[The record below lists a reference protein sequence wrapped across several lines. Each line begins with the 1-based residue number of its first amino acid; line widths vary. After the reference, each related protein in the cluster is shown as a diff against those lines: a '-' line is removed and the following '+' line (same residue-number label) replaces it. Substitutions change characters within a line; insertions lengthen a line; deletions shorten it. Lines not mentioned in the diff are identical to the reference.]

1 VSALTLKPAQKL
13 FTIPNLLTA
22 VLPSKSAARRTK
34 CSAKVANTSSQWI
47 YVFRYLDPSSFIK
60 AKINNAGVIGLS
72 EFFYHD
78 IWLYNSTIL

>member
-1 VSALTLKPAQKL
+1 VSAVTLMPAQKP

-22 VLPSKSAARRTK
+22 VLPSKSAARRK

-47 YVFRYLDPSSFIK
+47 YVFRYLDPSFFIK
-60 AKINNAGVIGLS
+60 AKINNAGVIGLG